1 MYKRQPASTPS
12 TDPTPSSAKTSG
24 SSSGAVTS
32 APSASSG
39 TGVTAPARPTGYS
52 PLLAQKPLSIPG
64 TDAYY
69 DSYRID
75 LDAGTVVPR
84 GTDLKWGLGL
94 NATGSSSKANSFVTA
109 GDNKSDF
116 AVITESTVT
125 PDQCAVAIDSRPDTD
140 LSFNRVSPG
149 RLLCIR
155 DRVTRNIAVAVVE
168 VADVTTGAV
177 KLTVSTW
184 RAS

>member
-1 MYKRQPASTPS
+1 M
-12 TDPTPSSAKTSG
+12 
-24 SSSGAVTS
+24 
-32 APSASSG
+32 
-39 TGVTAPARPTGYS
+39 
-52 PLLAQKPLSIPG
+52 
-64 TDAYY
+64 
-69 DSYRID
+69 
-75 LDAGTVVPR
+75 VPR

-94 NATGSSSKANSFVTA
+94 NATGSISSSKANSFVAA

-116 AVITESTVT
+116 AVITESSVT

-149 RLLCIR
+149 RLLCVR

-184 RAS
+184 RAA